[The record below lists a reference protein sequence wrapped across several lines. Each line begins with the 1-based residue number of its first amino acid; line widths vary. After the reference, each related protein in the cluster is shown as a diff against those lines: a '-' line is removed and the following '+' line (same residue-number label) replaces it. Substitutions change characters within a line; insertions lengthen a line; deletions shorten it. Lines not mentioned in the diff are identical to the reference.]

1 MHFDLK
7 TEHLEEIETSR
18 ARFMQKL
25 LLHSD
30 ALTYQKHAFLGENI
44 GSGVPDPKAHNELGI
59 SPTFSKQTAELQNE
73 SLKI

>member
-7 TEHLEEIETSR
+7 TENLQDIETSR

-30 ALTYQKHAFLGENI
+30 ALTYQKHTFLGENI
-44 GSGVPDPKAHNELGI
+44 GSSVPDPKANELDI

-73 SLKI
+73 SLNI